1 MHFFL
6 LAALLAQ
13 APVATAPGA
22 PSAPAAEPF
31 TGNVAVGAV
40 LLTGNSETSTFTLG
54 AALGR
59 KTPDWIYG
67 FKASAAYGRS
77 TDPSTGLTSTSALN
91 GAVALRGDRRL
102 DPMISIYLQALA
114 DADHLKS
121 IEWRP
126 AAEAGVS
133 LQLIDRKDGDF
144 QTAALRVDLGF
155 RGGREFRFQYFPK
168 PPGPLDLPDVTIAAP
183 QAGLAA
189 RYALTRDT
197 ILTDEL
203 TTLVNLPDGPRL
215 LLTNVVKLSTRLY
228 RSLSFGVSYGI
239 AEDSSPPEGKANLDT
254 TLTLAFELSM

>member
-1 MHFFL
+1 MLCFV
-6 LAALLAQ
+6 LAASLAQ

-22 PSAPAAEPF
+22 PAVPAAEPI
-31 TGNVAVGAV
+31 TGNIAVGAV

-77 TDPSTGLTSTSALN
+77 NDPATGVTSTSALN
-91 GAVALRGDRRL
+91 GAVALRGERRL
-102 DPMISIYLQALA
+102 NPVISIYLEALA

-126 AAEAGVS
+126 AGEAGVS
-133 LQLIDRKDGDF
+133 MQLVARKEGDF
-144 QTAALRVDLGF
+144 QTAALRFDLGF
-155 RGGREFRFQYFPK
+155 RGGREYRFQYFPT
-168 PPGPLDLPDVTIAAP
+168 PLDLPDVTIAAP

-189 RYALTRDT
+189 RYAITRDT
-197 ILTDEL
+197 ILSDEV

-228 RSLSFGVSYGI
+228 SGLSFGVSYGI
-239 AEDSSPPEGKANLDT
+239 AEDSSPPPGKVNLDT

>member
-1 MHFFL
+1 MHSFF

-22 PSAPAAEPF
+22 PSAPAAEPI

-54 AALGR
+54 AALAR

-77 TDPSTGLTSTSALN
+77 TDPATGVTSTSALN
-91 GAVALRGDRRL
+91 GAVSLRGERRL
-102 DPMISIYLQALA
+102 NPTVSIYLQALA

-121 IEWRP
+121 VEWRP
-126 AAEAGVS
+126 AAEAGVAV
-133 LQLIDRKDGDF
+133 QLVDRKEGDF

-155 RGGREFRFQYFPK
+155 RGGREYRFQYFPSPK
-168 PPGPLDLPDVTIAAP
+168 NLDDVTIAAP

-215 LLTNVVKLSTRLY
+215 LLANVAKLSTRLY
-228 RSLSFGVSYGI
+228 RGLSFGVSYGI
-239 AEDSSPPEGKANLDT
+239 AEDSSPPPGKVNLDT